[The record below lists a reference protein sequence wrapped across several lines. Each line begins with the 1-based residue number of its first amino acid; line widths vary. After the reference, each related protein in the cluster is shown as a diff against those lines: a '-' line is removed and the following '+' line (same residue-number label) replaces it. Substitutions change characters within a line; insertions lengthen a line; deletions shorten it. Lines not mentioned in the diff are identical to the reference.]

1 MRVDM
6 YTERYYEFEEPYNGA
21 TVTVVLKNNVPLMYQ
36 YEYKDVQNT
45 LAYKFRALYNLKYI
59 GDIVNVWNEKRLLKK
74 LDEVESGIV
83 ISAMIVI
90 SVLMVL
96 KPITWVVLGLGAL
109 LTIMIAIGIYLFEKH
124 YLN

>member
-1 MRVDM
+1 MS
-6 YTERYYEFEEPYNGA
+6 
-21 TVTVVLKNNVPLMYQ
+21 
-36 YEYKDVQNT
+36 
-45 LAYKFRALYNLKYI
+45 
-59 GDIVNVWNEKRLLKK
+59 K
-74 LDEVESGIV
+74 LDVLLVALVLVGAASGIV

-96 KPITWVVLGLGAL
+96 NPIAWVVLGLGAL

>member
-1 MRVDM
+1 MS
-6 YTERYYEFEEPYNGA
+6 
-21 TVTVVLKNNVPLMYQ
+21 
-36 YEYKDVQNT
+36 
-45 LAYKFRALYNLKYI
+45 
-59 GDIVNVWNEKRLLKK
+59 K
-74 LDEVESGIV
+74 LDVLLVALVLVGTASGIV

-96 KPITWVVLGLGAL
+96 KPIAWVVLGLGAL

>member
-1 MRVDM
+1 MS
-6 YTERYYEFEEPYNGA
+6 
-21 TVTVVLKNNVPLMYQ
+21 
-36 YEYKDVQNT
+36 
-45 LAYKFRALYNLKYI
+45 
-59 GDIVNVWNEKRLLKK
+59 K
-74 LDEVESGIV
+74 LDVLLVALVLVGTASGIV

>member
-1 MRVDM
+1 MS
-6 YTERYYEFEEPYNGA
+6 
-21 TVTVVLKNNVPLMYQ
+21 
-36 YEYKDVQNT
+36 
-45 LAYKFRALYNLKYI
+45 
-59 GDIVNVWNEKRLLKK
+59 K
-74 LDEVESGIV
+74 LDVLLVALVLVGSASGIV

>member
-1 MRVDM
+1 MS
-6 YTERYYEFEEPYNGA
+6 
-21 TVTVVLKNNVPLMYQ
+21 
-36 YEYKDVQNT
+36 
-45 LAYKFRALYNLKYI
+45 
-59 GDIVNVWNEKRLLKK
+59 K
-74 LDEVESGIV
+74 LDALFTEFILVVMASGIV